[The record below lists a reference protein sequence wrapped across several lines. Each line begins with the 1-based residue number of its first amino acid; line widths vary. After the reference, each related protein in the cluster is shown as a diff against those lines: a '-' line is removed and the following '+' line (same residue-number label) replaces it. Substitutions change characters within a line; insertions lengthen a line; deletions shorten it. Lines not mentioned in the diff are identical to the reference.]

1 MWFFH
6 FVFLSFPIFSP
17 SFLIFCGTLQS
28 RSAKGA
34 LLNTFVSSALPWN
47 KHRLRRKHRA
57 DTEWFILVKWG
68 EKSSWHKRLNLISS
82 QTCVKIAPSQILC
95 SIKSWHWLIYSFTTR
110 ISQQKLHKLLIVHE
124 LPVIQQQQQQQQKTF
139 HRRLKKKSRA
149 LIFKS
154 GLEFF

>member
-1 MWFFH
+1 MWFFFH
-6 FVFLSFPIFSP
+6 FVFLSSHIFSLL
-17 SFLIFCGTLQS
+17 FDLLCTLQS
-28 RSAKGA
+28 HSVKGV

-82 QTCVKIAPSQILC
+82 QTCIKIAPSQILC

-124 LPVIQQQQQQQQKTF
+124 LPVIQQQQQQKQQNISQEAE
-139 HRRLKKKSRA
+139 KKSRA
-149 LIFKS
+149 LIFNS
-154 GLEFF
+154 SLEPF

>member
-1 MWFFH
+1 MWFFV
-6 FVFLSFPIFSP
+6 FVPFCIFSLFFDLLWHP
-17 SFLIFCGTLQS
+17 AISLCERCFAKYFC
-28 RSAKGA
+28 
-34 LLNTFVSSALPWN
+34 LLGLPWN

-82 QTCVKIAPSQILC
+82 QTCIKIAPSQILC

-110 ISQQKLHKLLIVHE
+110 ISQQELHILLIVHE
-124 LPVIQQQQQQQQKTF
+124 LPVIQQPKKTF

-149 LIFKS
+149 LIFNS
-154 GLEFF
+154 SLELF